1 MNALRRV
8 AANWWADLKERHWFR
23 AHSLYRG
30 MALEAHARSVEF
42 AVENLTGARRF
53 ADRDELLRFCVRTSA
68 ECEAPD
74 GILAEFG
81 VWKGQSLAVI
91 AQAGGG
97 SPVVGFDSFEGLP
110 EDWGAVL
117 PKEFFR
123 VAGLPPVA
131 SNVRL
136 VKGWFRDT
144 LPGFLAEDRRP
155 FRFIHL
161 DADLYSSTRDVL
173 EAARGRLVPG
183 TVIIF
188 DELLNVVDWEKNEYR
203 ALKEHLIDRGVPFTY
218 LAFHSEATLG
228 SGSAVAI
235 RLNASA

>member
-1 MNALRRV
+1 M
-8 AANWWADLKERHWFR
+8 ANWWADLKERHWFR
-23 AHSLYRG
+23 ESSLYRG
-30 MALEAHARSVEF
+30 MALEAHARSVQF
-42 AVENLTGARRF
+42 AVANLTGARRF
-53 ADRDELLRFCVRTSA
+53 ADRDELLRYCVSKSA
-68 ECEAPD
+68 ECDAPE
-74 GILAEFG
+74 GLIAEFG

-91 AQAGGG
+91 AAAAKGQT
-97 SPVVGFDSFEGLP
+97 VLGFDSFEGLP

-123 VAGLPPVA
+123 VAELPQVA

-136 VKGWFRDT
+136 VKGWFSDT
-144 LPGFLAEDRRP
+144 LPGVLAKDGRQ

-173 EAARGRLVPG
+173 AAAQGRLARGC
-183 TVIIF
+183 VIVF

-203 ALKEHLIDRGVPFTY
+203 ALKELLIDRGVPFTW

-235 RLNASA
+235 RLDAAA